1 MPRNRTARLAVLGDS
16 VQRAAS
22 SGYPSTRSSALK
34 RRIVV
39 GGLVLLSLVLITV
52 SFRSTALDGA
62 QGTVAGILRPFEVG
76 ADRVTRPFRDA
87 VGWVHGLVNAK
98 NENKRLRR
106 QVAVLQQQVIQDES
120 AVQENVQLKAALG
133 YQGPPTVKDFR
144 AVPAAVLANPL
155 SAIDQSVTIAA
166 GSSSGIAP
174 GDVVV
179 APIGGPSG
187 ATGGLVGIVDRS
199 FPSVARVTLLT
210 DAQSQVTASD
220 LTSPNAVGLIKR
232 AGGGSDKLILD
243 RVSKSAYVGVGD
255 TIITAGSLGGGSLP
269 SMFPKGIPVG
279 TVNYESNTD
288 VNAFKNVE
296 VAPLVDFSAL
306 HSVIVLVPKR

>member
-1 MPRNRTARLAVLGDS
+1 VPRNRTVRLAVLGDS
-16 VQRAAS
+16 VQRTAS
-22 SGYPSTRSSALK
+22 SGYPSNRSSALK

-98 NENKRLRR
+98 SDNKRLRR
-106 QVAVLQQQVIQDES
+106 EVAVLQQQVIQDES

-144 AVPAAVLANPL
+144 PVPAAVLANPL

-166 GSSSGIAP
+166 GSSNGVRP

-179 APIGGPSG
+179 APIGGASG
-187 ATGGLVGIVDRS
+187 ATGGLVGIVDRA
-199 FPSVARVTLLT
+199 FASVARVTLLT